1 MSEETTTP
9 EVVEETTEETAAPE
23 VVEETKEEAPAA
35 DVASDEGEEVEVPAE
50 FVALIEQV
58 ENMSVLELHKLV
70 KVLEKKFGVS
80 AAAVAVAGGAAA
92 AGAADEQTEF
102 DIVLT
107 SDGGAKIPV
116 MKVVKTILDLGLKE
130 AKELVEGV
138 PANIKTGVSKEEA
151 ETIKAQIEEA
161 GGKVEIK

>member
-23 VVEETKEEAPAA
+23 AVVEEVKEEAPAVEEA
-35 DVASDEGEEVEVPAE
+35 GEEVEVPAE
-50 FVALIEQV
+50 FAALIEQV

-80 AAAVAVAGGAAA
+80 AAAVAVAGGPA
-92 AGAADEQTEF
+92 AGAADEQSEF
-102 DIVLT
+102 DVVLV

-116 MKVVKTILDLGLKE
+116 MKAVKTILDLGLKE
-130 AKELVEGV
+130 AKELVEGL
-138 PANIKTGVSKEEA
+138 PADIKKGVKKEEA